1 MFTQLRNDITTRGK
15 RLHEGVARTRVQLR
29 QGRDEY
35 HLAKAERPR
44 CAARLT
50 DLVARYNGVT
60 LYRDRIER
68 GREVHSL
75 AGVRTSVSEST
86 TDAANPSDGG
96 AVRDV
101 FLTISGPGWQ
111 WTIKTVA
118 VLSSRKVRGFAA
130 LIDAHATRVPAPCSS
145 SVTATATGQFRV
157 LEELRGRGV
166 LTDSEFGTAV
176 SRLRATPKA

>member
-75 AGVRTSVSEST
+75 AGVRASVSEST
-86 TDAANPSDGG
+86 TDAASDGG

-130 LIDAHATRVPAPCSS
+130 LIDAHATRVPAPRSS

-176 SRLRATPKA
+176 SRLRGTPKA